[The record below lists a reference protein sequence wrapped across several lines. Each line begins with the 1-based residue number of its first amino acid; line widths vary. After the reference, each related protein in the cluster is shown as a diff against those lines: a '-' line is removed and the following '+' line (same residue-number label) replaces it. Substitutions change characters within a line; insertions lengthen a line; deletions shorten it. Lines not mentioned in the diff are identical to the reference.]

1 MLTLLEAF
9 SRYFPVKIRP
19 VSVTN
24 PTPVV
29 IPTPCGCVNDEVV
42 LILLPLLPGLL
53 LLLVVVVDDGD
64 DDDEDDVPLLDD
76 RCDDDAIIGLA
87 GTSYSLVRERER
99 ERCVYVRRV
108 KKSLTTA
115 V

>member
-53 LLLVVVVDDGD
+53 LLLVVVDNG

-76 RCDDDAIIGLA
+76 RCDDDDIIVLA
-87 GTSYSLVRERER
+87 GTSYYLVRERGT
-99 ERCVYVRRV
+99 YVRKV
-108 KKSLTTA
+108 
-115 V
+115 

>member
-53 LLLVVVVDDGD
+53 LLLVVVDNG

-76 RCDDDAIIGLA
+76 RCDDDGIIVLA
-87 GTSYSLVRERER
+87 GTSYYLVRER

>member
-53 LLLVVVVDDGD
+53 LLLPVVDNG

-76 RCDDDAIIGLA
+76 RCDDDDIIVLA
-87 GTSYSLVRERER
+87 GTSYYLVRERER
-99 ERCVYVRRV
+99 EVRVRP
-108 KKSLTTA
+108 
-115 V
+115 

>member
-53 LLLVVVVDDGD
+53 LLVVVVDNG

-76 RCDDDAIIGLA
+76 RCDDDGIIVLA
-87 GTSYSLVRERER
+87 GTSYYLVRERER
-99 ERCVYVRRV
+99 GACTSVEF
-108 KKSLTTA
+108 KKA
-115 V
+115 